1 MGEWD
6 FVNEEGRRVPWG
18 VLEEKGRSILDG
30 GGFNNIFLLGPS
42 TFGFKIIHTLTLIT
56 PRFSF
61 FVYFR
66 FDMFF
71 NYFYF
76 ILLHHSFLVS
86 LI

>member
-6 FVNEEGRRVPWG
+6 FVNEVGRRVPWD
-18 VLEEKGRSILDG
+18 VLDEKGRSILDG

-61 FVYFR
+61 FVYLALR
-66 FDMFF
+66 FDMFLII
-71 NYFYF
+71 F
-76 ILLHHSFLVS
+76 ILYYPTIHF
-86 LI
+86 